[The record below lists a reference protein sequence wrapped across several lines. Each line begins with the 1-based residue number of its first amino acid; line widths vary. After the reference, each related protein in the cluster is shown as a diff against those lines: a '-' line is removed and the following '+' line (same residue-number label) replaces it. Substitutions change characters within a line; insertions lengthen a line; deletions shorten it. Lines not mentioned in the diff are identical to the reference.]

1 MMRFRYPPRYLL
13 CLTLLASALA
23 TAGEQA
29 PAPEAGEK
37 SDAKPEQRAP
47 LVERSEL
54 DALALERQLAAAEQ
68 QRLDAAG
75 TPFLAL
81 WLPANDPAPKGA
93 VILLPGDE
101 ESADAP
107 RVIGP
112 LRQKLP
118 DAGWHSL
125 SLSLPDPQGANLPVR
140 VAGPPT
146 AGTAA
151 PAENGAA
158 DAEQPPQPAAEA
170 APAAEPAAS
179 AEAARAAHVER
190 VFARIDAG
198 IAFAGQQQAK
208 RVVLLGH
215 GSGAYWATRY
225 MAERKPATITHL
237 MLVDIRQPEGFD
249 APVNDLLAQITASV
263 GDFYYRD
270 SPTARQ
276 AALLRKQISQR
287 QKQPAFAQVGLDALP
302 GNPAVGDEQLF
313 RRLRGW
319 LDKQASGGK

>member
-1 MMRFRYPPRYLL
+1 MTRFRHLPPYAL
-13 CLTLLASALA
+13 CLALLAPSLLAL
-23 TAGEQA
+23 GDQS
-29 PAPEAGEK
+29 PPSEAGAK
-37 SDAKPEQRAP
+37 TDTKPEQRAP
-47 LVERSEL
+47 LAERSDLE
-54 DALALERQLAAAEQ
+54 ALALERQLAANEQ

-93 VILLPGDE
+93 VILLPGDD

-125 SLSLPDPQGANLPVR
+125 SVSLPDPQGANLPLR
-140 VAGPPT
+140 SAEPAPTGGDST
-146 AGTAA
+146 AGK
-151 PAENGAA
+151 PAEK
-158 DAEQPPQPAAEA
+158 P
-170 APAAEPAAS
+170 AEPAAAEPPS
-179 AEAARAAHVER
+179 PSEAAQTAEAARAAHLER

-215 GSGAYWATRY
+215 GSGAYWAARY
-225 MAERKPATITHL
+225 IAERKPANVSHL
-237 MLVDIRQPEGFD
+237 LLVDISQPEGFD
-249 APVNDLLAQITASV
+249 SPLNDLLAQLKASV

-276 AALLRKQISQR
+276 AALLRKQLSQR
-287 QKQPAFAQVGLDALP
+287 QKQPAFVQVGLDALP
-302 GNPAVGDEQLF
+302 GNPDVAEEQLY

-319 LDKQASGGK
+319 LDKQAGGGK

>member
-1 MMRFRYPPRYLL
+1 MMRFRHSPRYML
-13 CLTLLASALA
+13 CLMLLTGTMAAH
-23 TAGEQA
+23 GEQSP
-29 PAPEAGEK
+29 PADTGEK
-37 SDAKPEQRAP
+37 AETKPEQRAP
-47 LVERSEL
+47 LAERSEL
-54 DALALERQLAAAEQ
+54 EALALERQLAANEQ

-75 TPFLAL
+75 TQFLAL

-125 SLSLPDPQGANLPVR
+125 SLSLPDPQGANLPIR
-140 VAGPPT
+140 VV
-146 AGTAA
+146 
-151 PAENGAA
+151 ES
-158 DAEQPPQPAAEA
+158 
-170 APAAEPAAS
+170 APAAGEVPAEKPAEPATPEPAPTS
-179 AEAARAAHVER
+179 APATEPTQNAEAARAAHVER

-208 RVVLLGH
+208 TLVLMGH
-215 GSGAYWATRY
+215 GSGAYWAARY
-225 MAERKPATITHL
+225 IAERKPANVAHL
-237 MLVDIRQPEGFD
+237 LLVDLRQPEGFES
-249 APVNDLLAQITASV
+249 PINDLLAQLKASV

-276 AALLRKQISQR
+276 AALLRKQLSQR
-287 QKQPAFAQVGLDALP
+287 QKQPTFVQVGLDALP
-302 GNPAVGDEQLF
+302 GNADVAEEQLF

-319 LDKQASGGK
+319 LDKQAGGK

>member
-1 MMRFRYPPRYLL
+1 MTRFRHSPRYVL
-13 CLTLLASALA
+13 CLALLAGSLSAQ
-23 TAGEQA
+23 GEQST
-29 PAPEAGEK
+29 PAEAGEK
-37 SDAKPEQRAP
+37 ADAKPEQRAP
-47 LVERSEL
+47 LAERSDLE
-54 DALALERQLAAAEQ
+54 ALALERQLAANEQ

-75 TPFLAL
+75 TQFLAL

-93 VILLPGDE
+93 VVLLPGDD

-125 SLSLPDPQGANLPVR
+125 SLSLPDPQGANLPLR
-140 VAGPPT
+140 VAEPPAA
-146 AGTAA
+146 AGEA
-151 PAENGAA
+151 PAEKS
-158 DAEQPPQPAAEA
+158 
-170 APAAEPAAS
+170 AEPATPEPTPAPATEPAQN

-198 IAFAGQQQAK
+198 IAFAAQQQAK
-208 RVVLLGH
+208 TVVLLGH
-215 GSGAYWATRY
+215 GSGAYWAARY
-225 MAERKPATITHL
+225 IAERKPANVTHL
-237 MLVDIRQPEGFD
+237 LLVDIHQPEGFES
-249 APVNDLLAQITASV
+249 PINDLLTQLKASV

-276 AALLRKQISQR
+276 AALLRKQLSQR
-287 QKQPAFAQVGLDALP
+287 QKQPAFVQVGLDALP
-302 GNPAVGDEQLF
+302 GNPAVGEEQLF

-319 LDKQASGGK
+319 LDKQAGGGK

>member
-1 MMRFRYPPRYLL
+1 MMRFRYSPRDLL
-13 CLTLLASALA
+13 CLTLLATALA
-23 TAGEQA
+23 TAGEQP
-29 PAPEAGEK
+29 PATEGGEN
-37 SDAKPEQRAP
+37 SEAKPEQRAP
-47 LVERSEL
+47 LAERSEL

-125 SLSLPDPQGANLPVR
+125 SLSLPDPQGAALPVR
-140 VAGPPT
+140 VAEPPT
-146 AGTAA
+146 EGSAA

-158 DAEQPPQPAAEA
+158 DSEKPPQAVPEA
-170 APAAEPAAS
+170 APTAEPPAS

-249 APVNDLLAQITASV
+249 APVNDLLAQVTASV

-270 SPTARQ
+270 SATARQ

-287 QKQPAFAQVGLDALP
+287 QKQPAFVQVGLDALP
-302 GNPAVGDEQLF
+302 GNPAVGEEQLF

-319 LDKQASGGK
+319 LDKQAGDK

>member
-1 MMRFRYPPRYLL
+1 MPRFHHSPRYVL
-13 CLTLLASALA
+13 CLALLVAALTAHGDQSPPAESA
-23 TAGEQA
+23 
-29 PAPEAGEK
+29 EK
-37 SDAKPEQRAP
+37 NDAKSEQRAP
-47 LVERSEL
+47 LAERSEL
-54 DALALERQLAAAEQ
+54 EALALERQLAANEQ

-75 TPFLAL
+75 TQFLAL

-125 SLSLPDPQGANLPVR
+125 SLSLPDPQGANLPLR
-140 VAGPPT
+140 VAEPAT
-146 AGTAA
+146 AAGEA
-151 PAENGAA
+151 PAE
-158 DAEQPPQPAAEA
+158 QPAESAKTEP
-170 APAAEPAAS
+170 APAAAREAPES

-198 IAFAGQQQAK
+198 IAFAAQQQAK
-208 RVVLLGH
+208 TVVLLGH
-215 GSGAYWATRY
+215 GSGAYWAARY
-225 MAERKPATITHL
+225 IAERKPANIAHL
-237 MLVDIRQPEGFD
+237 LLVDIRQPEGFE
-249 APVNDLLAQITASV
+249 APINDLLAQISASV

-270 SPTARQ
+270 SAPARD
-276 AALLRKQISQR
+276 AALLRKQLSQR
-287 QKQPAFAQVGLDALP
+287 QKQPAFVQIGLDALP
-302 GNPAVGDEQLF
+302 GNPAVGEEQLF

-319 LDKQASGGK
+319 LDKQAGGGK